1 MNEWEGGMEGMP
13 EEQSEQTASP
23 EVDYS
28 EQLQVISG
36 DLKYLRDYIET
47 NQDSFPNYSQDLF
60 DMKTILNEI
69 NGKLVVPDE
78 SNRSADSDALS
89 LISADISEMK
99 EILLQSNVQSQ
110 SLYNVSISAMCGIGI
125 LIGVV
130 CSLIFSNFVRH

>member
-1 MNEWEGGMEGMP
+1 
-13 EEQSEQTASP
+13 
-23 EVDYS
+23 
-28 EQLQVISG
+28 
-36 DLKYLRDYIET
+36 
-47 NQDSFPNYSQDLF
+47 
-60 DMKTILNEI
+60 MKTILNEI

-78 SNRSADSDALS
+78 SNKSADSDALS

>member
-1 MNEWEGGMEGMP
+1 MP
-13 EEQSEQTASP
+13 ETEQSEPIASP
-23 EVDYS
+23 EADYS
-28 EQLQVISG
+28 EQLQAISD
-36 DLKYLRDYIET
+36 DLKYLKDYIEI
-47 NQDSFPNYSQDLF
+47 NQDSFPNYSQGLF

-110 SLYNVSISAMCGIGI
+110 SLYNVSISVMCGIGI

>member
-1 MNEWEGGMEGMP
+1 MP